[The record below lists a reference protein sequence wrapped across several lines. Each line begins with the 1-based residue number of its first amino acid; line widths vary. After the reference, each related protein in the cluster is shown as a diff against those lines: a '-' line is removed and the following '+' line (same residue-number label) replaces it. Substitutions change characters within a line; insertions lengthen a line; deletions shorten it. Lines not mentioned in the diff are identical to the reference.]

1 MRRMYVSITI
11 LKVKVKAKDKDKV
24 ASITTILGSS
34 SSLSSAETNHRA
46 TAVKADHR
54 LALLCGR
61 PRGVAASAEHR
72 TRVQQHN
79 RQALEVG
86 VVTTLAMEVRV
97 VGGREGIAVVAA
109 LHVSNLLNTVP
120 RPSKANAIL
129 SKTRTRASVNLNLNL
144 VHAACHRIS
153 IVPVDKVSITLAAVV
168 VATTI
173 TRLKVADR
181 PLVMDQ

>member
-1 MRRMYVSITI
+1 
-11 LKVKVKAKDKDKV
+11 
-24 ASITTILGSS
+24 
-34 SSLSSAETNHRA
+34 
-46 TAVKADHR
+46 
-54 LALLCGR
+54 
-61 PRGVAASAEHR
+61 
-72 TRVQQHN
+72 
-79 RQALEVG
+79 
-86 VVTTLAMEVRV
+86 MEVRV

-129 SKTRTRASVNLNLNL
+129 SKTRTRASVNLNL

-153 IVPVDKVSITLAAVV
+153 IVPVDKVLITLAAVV